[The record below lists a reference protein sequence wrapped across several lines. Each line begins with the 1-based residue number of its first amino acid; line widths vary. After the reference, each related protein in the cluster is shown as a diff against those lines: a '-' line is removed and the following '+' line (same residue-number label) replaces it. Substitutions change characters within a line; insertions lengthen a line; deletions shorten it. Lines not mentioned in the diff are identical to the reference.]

1 MGYWLFWFDGSI
13 GPEWILPRWTL
24 PRWRNP
30 LRLPAAEADLEALL
44 FSAKTFAAA
53 MLAYYI
59 ALRIG
64 LPRPSWAIVTV
75 YLVSQ
80 PSAGASLGRGVYRL
94 TGTLVGSVATVAII
108 PTFANEPVVC
118 SMVLAGWIGLCLFL
132 SLLDRTPR
140 AYAFVLA
147 GYTASL
153 IGFPSVAEPGAIFDT
168 ASVRVQ
174 EIALG
179 ILCSVL
185 VHRYILPRPM
195 TGQFKGKLAAT
206 LQDAHRL
213 AEDALRDVSEERRRA
228 DRHRLALDLL
238 ALRGLATHL
247 PYDPAATTPDGGTV
261 RLLHDRLA
269 RLLPLLADIEERIDA
284 LATES
289 QGVPPD
295 LAKLLSDIRL
305 WIASDEPT
313 KDEDDALSLIH
324 RTRALTRGGTA
335 AMADHLAANL
345 AGHLAELAGLLHD
358 SDRLRQVSLA
368 GLSRR
373 GGLPLVGNVRPTGY
387 VFHRDPLMAA
397 RGAGGAFIGLALGCM
412 AWIWS
417 AWSDGGLAVSVLGVT
432 CALFGNVDAPV
443 PNVRKYL
450 VGSIYGVAISLVYS
464 FVVLPRVSDFPTLVA
479 VLAPAF
485 LFAGSLQARPATAFM
500 ALGITLTIPILA
512 GLGAQYGG
520 DFADAINSSIAL
532 FVGVGFG
539 AVSMTLFQTTA
550 PDFAIDRLLRLARRD
565 VSRRARGRGPVG
577 TAWTG
582 LMIDRAA
589 LLLPRLGLAARSTTE
604 TLDMALRH
612 LRIGHAAGRLRDRL
626 GQQGDDITEEAWA
639 LLTDLAAHFE
649 GGAPSI
655 GALSEQVETLTY
667 RIVAKDAEHALR
679 DPLIDLRFA
688 LAPVDDRQVVT

>member
-1 MGYWLFWFDGSI
+1 MGYWLFWHGGWI
-13 GPEWILPRWTL
+13 GPEWELSRWTL
-24 PRWRNP
+24 PRLRNP
-30 LRLPAAEADLEALL
+30 LRHPAVKADFEALL

-94 TGTLVGSVATVAII
+94 AGTLAGSVATVAIL

-153 IGFPSVAEPGAIFDT
+153 IGFPSVAEPGAIFET

-179 ILCSVL
+179 ILSAVL
-185 VHRYILPRPM
+185 VHRYVMPRPM

-206 LQDAHRL
+206 LEDARRL
-213 AEDALRDVSEERRRA
+213 ADDALRDVPEERRRA
-228 DRHRLALDLL
+228 DCHRLALDLL
-238 ALRGLATHL
+238 ALRALATHL
-247 PYDPAATTPDGGTV
+247 PYDPATARPGSAVV

-269 RLLPLLADIEERIDA
+269 RLLPLLADIEERIDSISIS
-284 LATES
+284 S
-289 QGVPPD
+289 QGVPAE
-295 LAKLLSDIRL
+295 LAKLLSDVRR
-305 WIASDEPT
+305 WIASDER
-313 KDEDDALSLIH
+313 EAGALCLIPQA
-324 RTRALTRGGTA
+324 RGLARGGST
-335 AMADHLAANL
+335 AMADDLAANM
-345 AGHLAELAGLLHD
+345 AGHLAELVSLIHD
-358 SDRLRQVSLA
+358 CDRLVQVSVA

-373 GGLPLVGNVRPTGY
+373 NVLPFIGNERATGY

-397 RGAGGAFIGLALGCM
+397 RTAAGAFMGIALGCM

-417 AWSDGGLAVSVLGVT
+417 AWPDGGLAVSVLGVT

-450 VGSIYGVAISLVYS
+450 IGSIYGVAISLAYS
-464 FVVLPRVSDFPTLVA
+464 FAVLPRVFDFQTLVA

-485 LFAGSLQARPATAFM
+485 LFAGSMQARPATAFM
-500 ALGITLTIPILA
+500 ALGTTLTIPILA
-512 GLGAQYGG
+512 GLGAEYGG
-520 DFADAINSSIAL
+520 DFADAVNSSIAL

-550 PDFAIDRLLRLARRD
+550 PDTAIDRLLRLARRD
-565 VSRRARGRGPVG
+565 VARRARGRGPAEA
-577 TAWTG
+577 AWTG

-589 LLLPRLGLAARSTTE
+589 LLLPRLGLSARSTTE
-604 TLDMALRH
+604 TLDMMLRH
-612 LRIGHAAGRLRDRL
+612 LRIGHAAGLLRNRL
-626 GQQGDDITEEAWA
+626 GQRAGEVAETIRT
-639 LLTDLAAHFE
+639 LLADLATHF
-649 GGAPSI
+649 GD
-655 GALSEQVETLTY
+655 VETSS
-667 RIVAKDAEHALR
+667 IVALHDRTEALIARVASEAAEHRPLL

-688 LAPVDDRQVVT
+688 LAPARDGGVTA